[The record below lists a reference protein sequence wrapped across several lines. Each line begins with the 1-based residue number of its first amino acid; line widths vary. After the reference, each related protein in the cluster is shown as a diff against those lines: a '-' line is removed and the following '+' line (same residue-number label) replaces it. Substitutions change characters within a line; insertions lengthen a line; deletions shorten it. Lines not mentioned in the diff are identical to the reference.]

1 MVYLNTESDY
11 LNGLTVDHDPWSTT
25 SAMQARVGS
34 GSQTVPGYNPAVSEL
49 IQKCSEATVF
59 VPNRE
64 LPLGYFCSVTPP

>member
-1 MVYLNTESDY
+1 
-11 LNGLTVDHDPWSTT
+11 
-25 SAMQARVGS
+25 MQARVGS

>member
-1 MVYLNTESDY
+1 MTGGVQHRACKDLEKS
-11 LNGLTVDHDPWSTT
+11 SF
-25 SAMQARVGS
+25 
-34 GSQTVPGYNPAVSEL
+34 QTVPSYNLPVSEL